1 MRDRIWRMI
10 CSTSTLSDR
19 TEKSDIVSSRYL
31 IEIWSRGV
39 APRTPLH
46 ASSRAASP
54 ARSGRVAH
62 SRRSFA
68 AASPGRRPSNSPTR
82 FLARRF
88 AGALRPRGSLA
99 ALACHRFPSIAAARL
114 PGAPVQE
121 LRGLRDTGAENPQR
135 SYQRPCPRHRDL
147 AGRVPH
153 VGITVGVGPHR
164 LPVAEQA
171 PPRAVQYRL
180 HHLLRVERIPEAVVV
195 ENARDIGPRRED
207 RL

>member
-19 TEKSDIVSSRYL
+19 TEKSDIVLSRYL
-31 IEIWSRGV
+31 IE
-39 APRTPLH
+39 
-46 ASSRAASP
+46 
-54 ARSGRVAH
+54 
-62 SRRSFA
+62 
-68 AASPGRRPSNSPTR
+68 GRRPSNSPTR
-82 FLARRF
+82 CLARRF
-88 AGALRPRGSLA
+88 AGALRLRGSLA
-99 ALACHRFPSIAAARL
+99 ALACHRFPAIAAARL

-153 VGITVGVGPHR
+153 VGITVRVGPHR

-180 HHLLRVERIPEAVVV
+180 HHLLR
-195 ENARDIGPRRED
+195 
-207 RL
+207 